1 MNWLES
7 YETKSQPSTTALMFT
22 TKLWNSISFISK
34 VFNYILVEYKSI
46 KNHLSISSL
55 DITIS
60 FLFLYQLKI
69 YMKIFVTSNK
79 CGRLSSNPLIQS
91 SYNFLLIEA
100 NVLKAKP
107 NIKHN
112 NPTNM
117 HSEKNFY
124 LFPFMRN
131 GLSDC
136 YSITESAHS

>member
-1 MNWLES
+1 MFFFRNLLH
-7 YETKSQPSTTALMFT
+7 PSRYPDSCCKECFSA
-22 TKLWNSISFISK
+22 
-34 VFNYILVEYKSI
+34 NYRPVL
-46 KNHLSISSL
+46 H
-55 DITIS
+55 ITIS
-60 FLFLYQLKI
+60 SLFLYQPKI
-69 YMKIFVTSNK
+69 YAKNVVTSNK